1 MTKPLQHFPADS
13 HLGRKNLGGRP
24 KRPATVEAHK
34 IIADVKEAA
43 RQLTPKA
50 LATLEAAMDA
60 SSAPWAAKVT
70 AAMGVLAYGWGRP
83 KETIEATHRMTLEE
97 LILGS
102 MRPKRALEQVD
113 DVQAAEDEYSVP
125 LIGRPQ

>member
-1 MTKPLQHFPADS
+1 MPKG
-13 HLGRKNLGGRP
+13 GRRSTSWKRGQSGNRSGRP
-24 KRPATVEAHK
+24 KRSETIEARK
-34 IIADVKEAA
+34 VIADVKEAA

-60 SSAPWAAKVT
+60 TSAPWAAKVT

-113 DVQAAEDEYSVP
+113 DVQVAEGEYAVP
-125 LIGRPQ
+125 LIGRP